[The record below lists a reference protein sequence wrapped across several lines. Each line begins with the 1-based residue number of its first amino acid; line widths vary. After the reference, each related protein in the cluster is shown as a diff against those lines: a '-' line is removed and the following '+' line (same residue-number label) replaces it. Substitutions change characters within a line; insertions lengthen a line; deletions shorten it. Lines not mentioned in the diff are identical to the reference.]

1 MTEASEPAI
10 CCASLM
16 TLPIASSRQTRS
28 RESLATAA
36 STAAISSGSG
46 GRGMYSWAR
55 GWMAAP
61 AGRASLERPQ
71 ATIGTWM
78 CSASS
83 RITRSRM
90 SRATS
95 TSKRSAPL
103 PPRSTAIACS
113 IASAWVTEA
122 PLSIAILVAVV
133 SWPFIVPTMRSRM
146 LVSCP
151 SVRAGHARS
160 VETLMAFRLDDFR
173 HGDAELVFHQH
184 AFAARHQPVVDVDVD
199 RFPDAAVEF
208 EHGAGTELQQLA
220 DVHLGAA
227 EHRRDLH
234 RHVEHGLQV
243 GGDARGLFVFVVGQI
258 VRRRGIGGVEVL
270 PRDLGVGVAPG
281 SVLTAFRPDRGA
293 P

>member
-10 CCASLM
+10 CCASLI

-46 GRGMYSWAR
+46 GSGMYSL
-55 GWMAAP
+55 AP
-61 AGRASLERPQ
+61 AWIAATAARASLEMPQ

-83 RITRSRM
+83 RITRSRI

-95 TSKRSAPL
+95 TKRRSAPL

-113 IASAWVTEA
+113 VVSAWVTEA
-122 PLSIAILVAVV
+122 PLSIAILVAAV
-133 SWPFIVPTMRSRM
+133 SWPFNVPTMRSRM
-146 LVSCP
+146 LISCP
-151 SVRAGHARS
+151 SVRAGHARA
-160 VETLMAFRLDDFR
+160 VATLMAFRLDDFR
-173 HGDAELVFHQH
+173 HGHAEFVFHQH
-184 AFAARHQPVVDVDVD
+184 DFAARHQPVVDIDVD
-199 RFPDAAVEF
+199 RFTDAAVEF

-220 DVHLGAA
+220 DIHLGAA
-227 EHRRDLH
+227 EHRRDLY

-243 GGDARGLFVFVVGQI
+243 GRDARGLLVFIVGQI
-258 VRRRGIGGVEVL
+258 
-270 PRDLGVGVAPG
+270 
-281 SVLTAFRPDRGA
+281 
-293 P
+293 

>member
-1 MTEASEPAI
+1 M
-10 CCASLM
+10 
-16 TLPIASSRQTRS
+16 S

-46 GRGMYSWAR
+46 GSGMYSL
-55 GWMAAP
+55 AP
-61 AGRASLERPQ
+61 AWIAATAARASLVMPQ

-90 SRATS
+90 SSATS

-103 PPRSTAIACS
+103 PPRSTPIACS
-113 IASAWVTEA
+113 LPSACVTEA

-133 SWPFIVPTMRSRM
+133 SWPFSVPTMRSRM

-151 SVRAGHARS
+151 SVRAAYARA
-160 VETLMAFRLDDFR
+160 VVLGAFRLDDFR

-184 AFAARHQPVVDVDVD
+184 DFAARHQPVIDVDVD
-199 RFPDAAVEF
+199 RFADAAVEF
-208 EHGAGTELQQLA
+208 EHGAGTELEQLA

-227 EHRRDLH
+227 KYRGDLH
-234 RHVEHGLQV
+234 RHVENGLDV
-243 GGDARGLFVFVVGQI
+243 GRDARGLFVFVVSQI
-258 VRRRGIGGVEVL
+258 IRGIGAGGVEVL
-270 PRDLGVGVAPG
+270 QRDLGVGVAHG
-281 SVLTAFRPDRGA
+281 S
-293 P
+293 